1 MKMNRRNQSRMNNT
15 SRRIPR
21 IQNAIAFVFGR
32 EDFRFEWKKILRCEE
47 REREREREKEPPA
60 ASICPSVVNV
70 KNI

>member
-1 MKMNRRNQSRMNNT
+1 MEENPQMRR
-15 SRRIPR
+15 
-21 IQNAIAFVFGR
+21 
-32 EDFRFEWKKILRCEE
+32 E

>member
-47 REREREREKEPPA
+47 REREREKEPPA